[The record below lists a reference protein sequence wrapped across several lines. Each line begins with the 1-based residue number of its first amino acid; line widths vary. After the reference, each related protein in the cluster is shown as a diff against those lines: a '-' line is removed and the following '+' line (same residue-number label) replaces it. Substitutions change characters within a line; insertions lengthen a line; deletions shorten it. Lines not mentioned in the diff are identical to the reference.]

1 MHVHAS
7 NSRGEALVRELKWV
21 HGMIRRDLQTVRV
34 LAAAV
39 ADGLPGAEAAQ
50 SIRSLQISGP
60 LWQLKV
66 NCLQYCRF
74 VHMHHHGES
83 ALLFPRLRESNPALG
98 PVVDKLESDHA
109 AVSDLL
115 DDVSAAAMALAAD
128 EGPAGEEAVC
138 GEAVREEAVRE
149 EAVRE
154 EAEARER
161 LSSALADL
169 SAVLLAHLDYEEEQI
184 SDTLR
189 TWTGWDFW

>member
-7 NSRGEALVRELKWV
+7 SSRGEALVNELKWV
-21 HGMIRRDLQTVRV
+21 HGMIRRDLQTVRA

-50 SIRSLQISGP
+50 TVRSLQVSGP

-98 PVVDKLESDHA
+98 PVVDKLEFDHA

-128 EGPAGEEAVC
+128 EGPAGEEAAR
-138 GEAVREEAVRE
+138 GEAVGG
-149 EAVRE
+149 
-154 EAEARER
+154 EAEVRGR
-161 LSSALADL
+161 LSSGLADL

-189 TWTGWDFW
+189 TWTGWDF

>member
-7 NSRGEALVRELKWV
+7 NPRGEALVEELKWV
-21 HGMIRRDLQTVRV
+21 HDMIRRDLQTVRA

-39 ADGLPGAEAAQ
+39 ADGLPGAQATQ
-50 SIRSLQISGP
+50 TVKTLQVSGP

-115 DDVSAAAMALAAD
+115 DDVTAAAGTLAAQED
-128 EGPAGEEAVC
+128 AAQD
-138 GEAVREEAVRE
+138 
-149 EAVRE
+149 
-154 EAEARER
+154 EAETRDR

-169 SAVLLAHLDYEEEQI
+169 AAVLLAHLDYEEEQI

-189 TWTGWDFW
+189 TWNGWEFW